1 MESNVT
7 PWRVIESNMSYE
19 DRWLR
24 VRTDTCQTGQGR
36 VIESYHV
43 IENPEWVNILA
54 LTTTGQVVT
63 VREYRHGAGQILRG
77 LPGGVV
83 ETWDQ
88 SPLAAIQRELLEETG
103 YGGGQFF
110 EIGHSYPNASN
121 QNNILWSFLAI
132 NVVQSQTQRLDET
145 ENIEIVL
152 QDFGDFSRQ
161 AWNGEIPLQALYLAT
176 LGLAEHFILRSKL
189 PPLDAIRRMF
199 CG

>member
-7 PWRVIESNMSYE
+7 PWRVIESSMSYE

-132 NVVQSQTQRLDET
+132 NVVQSQNQRLDET

-189 PPLDAIRRMF
+189 PPLDAIHRMF

>member
-1 MESNVT
+1 MESSLA
-7 PWRVIESNMSYE
+7 PWRVLESSMSYE

-54 LTTTGQVVT
+54 LTTTGQVIT

-88 SPLAAIQRELLEETG
+88 SPLAAMQRELLEETG

-132 NVVQSQTQRLDET
+132 NVVQSQNQRLDET

-189 PPLDAIRRMF
+189 PPLAAIHRMF
-199 CG
+199 FR

>member
-1 MESNVT
+1 MESNLT
-7 PWRVIESNMSYE
+7 PWHVLESSMSYE

-24 VRTDTCQTGQGR
+24 VRTDICKTAQGR

-54 LTTTGQVVT
+54 VTATGQVIT

-83 ETWDQ
+83 EAWDQ
-88 SPLAAIQRELLEETG
+88 SPLAAMQRELLEETG

-110 EIGHSYPNASN
+110 EVGHSYPNAGN

-132 NVVQSQTQRLDET
+132 NVVQSQKQQLDET

-161 AWNGEIPLQALYLAT
+161 AWNGEMPLQALYLAT
-176 LGLAEHFILRSKL
+176 LGLAEHFILRSSL
-189 PPLDAIRRMF
+189 PQLDAVRRMF
-199 CG
+199 FG

>member
-7 PWRVIESNMSYE
+7 PWRVIESSMSYE

-24 VRTDTCQTGQGR
+24 VRTDTCQTDQGR

-54 LTTTGQVVT
+54 LTTTGQVIT

-132 NVVQSQTQRLDET
+132 NVVQSQNQRLDET

-189 PPLDAIRRMF
+189 PPLDAIHRMF
-199 CG
+199 FG

>member
-1 MESNVT
+1 MESSLA
-7 PWRVIESNMSYE
+7 PWRVLESSMSYE

-54 LTTTGQVVT
+54 LTTTGQVIT

-88 SPLAAIQRELLEETG
+88 SPLAAMQRELLEETG

-132 NVVQSQTQRLDET
+132 NVVQSQNQRLDET

-189 PPLDAIRRMF
+189 PPLAAIHRMF
-199 CG
+199 FG

>member
-7 PWRVIESNMSYE
+7 PWRVIESSMSYE

-132 NVVQSQTQRLDET
+132 NVVQSQNQRLDET

-189 PPLDAIRRMF
+189 PPLDAIHRMF
-199 CG
+199 FG